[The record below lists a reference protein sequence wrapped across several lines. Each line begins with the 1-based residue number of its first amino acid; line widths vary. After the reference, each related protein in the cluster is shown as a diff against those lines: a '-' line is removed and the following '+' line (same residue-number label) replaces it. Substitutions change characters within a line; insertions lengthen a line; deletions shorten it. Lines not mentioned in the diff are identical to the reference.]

1 MKFENIKVDDEF
13 VWNRV
18 IDTEFV
24 KQFAELTGDNNPIHL
39 NEEFARNSIFGQ
51 RIIHGLIVGT
61 IFSKIIASDFPG
73 PGSIYL
79 HQDLNFLKPI
89 YHNSDLFFKLR
100 VVSLKHEKRIVEIE
114 TLCIV
119 NSVIAVN
126 GTAVVKCLN

>member
-51 RIIHGLIVGT
+51 RIIHGLI
-61 IFSKIIASDFPG
+61 
-73 PGSIYL
+73 
-79 HQDLNFLKPI
+79 DLNFLKPI